1 MGQGVEL
8 PDVPEEE
15 RTPLVEQLLGII
27 EQLAGQVQRQGEQI
41 PQLKDQIAVLKGE
54 KKRPKFKASKM
65 EQRAG
70 KEDKGRGSEGGRR
83 PGSGKRRKT
92 QQLEI
97 HEERVIEPSEP
108 IPQGSRFKG
117 YRDFVVQDLVI
128 RAHTIRYRLARW
140 ETPRGETLI
149 GRLPESLAGRHFGPG
164 LVRYILYQHHHCQ
177 VTQPLLWEQLR
188 EWGIDISAGQINELL
203 LDDKERFHTEK
214 DALLATG
221 LACSG
226 YVTVDD
232 TGSRHQGKNGYV
244 THIGNDFFAWFK
256 STGSKSRINFLG
268 LLRESHTDYWVNEPA
283 LAYMKQQRLAQAP
296 LERLGAHHRQSFP
309 DQEQWEAHLGR
320 LGITRERH
328 RRIAT
333 EGALLGSVL
342 HHGVSPHLAIIS
354 DDAGQFDILRH
365 GLCWVHAERLVHKLL
380 PLNDDH
386 RQDIDRVRG
395 EIWSLYA
402 ELKAYQ
408 AQPRAESK
416 AQLPTRFDAIFTQ
429 KTRFETLNQTL
440 KRIYRNKSQLL
451 LVLDRPEVP
460 LHTNGSEGDIREY
473 VKKNKVS
480 GGTRSTLGRTC
491 RDTFAS
497 LKKTCRKLGISFW
510 DYLHDRVSHSNEI
523 PSLAELVRQ
532 RAPAQ

>member
-1 MGQGVEL
+1 MERGVEL
-8 PDVPEEE
+8 PDVPEEDQ
-15 RTPLVEQLLGII
+15 RPLVKELLAII
-27 EQLAGQVQRQGEQI
+27 EQLAEQVRRQGEQI
-41 PQLKDQIAVLKGE
+41 QQLKDEIAVLKGE

-65 EQRAG
+65 EQQAG
-70 KEDKGRGSEGGRR
+70 KEGQGRGSEDGRR

-92 QQLEI
+92 RQLKI
-97 HEERVIEPSEP
+97 HEEKVIEPSEP

-128 RAHTIRYRLARW
+128 RAHTTRYRLARW

-149 GRLPESLAGRHFGPG
+149 GRLPESIEGRHFGHG
-164 LVRYILYQHHHCQ
+164 LVSYILYQHHHCQ
-177 VTQPLLWEQLR
+177 VTQPLLLEQLR

-203 LDDKERFHTEK
+203 LGDKERFHAEK
-214 DALLATG
+214 DELLSSA

-244 THIGNDFFAWFK
+244 THIGNDCFAWFK
-256 STGSKSRINFLG
+256 STGSKSRINFLE
-268 LLRESHTDYWVNEPA
+268 LLRRAPTDYRVNEPA

-296 LERLGAHHRQSFP
+296 LDGLRAHHAQSFP
-309 DQEQWEAHLGR
+309 DQESWERHLTS
-320 LGITRERH
+320 LGITRQRH

-333 EGALLGSVL
+333 EGALLGSAL
-342 HHGVSPHLAIIS
+342 HHGLSPQLAIVS
-354 DDAGQFDILRH
+354 DDAGQFDILLH
-365 GLCWVHAERLVHKLL
+365 GLCWVHAERLVHKLI
-380 PLNDDH
+380 PLNDEH
-386 RQDIDRVRG
+386 RQDIDRVRDQ
-395 EIWSLYA
+395 IWTLYA
-402 ELKAYQ
+402 ELKAYK
-408 AQPRAESK
+408 AQPRADSK
-416 AQLPTRFDAIFTQ
+416 AQLQTRFDAIFTQ

-440 KRIYRNKSQLL
+440 KRIYRNKSELL
-451 LVLDRPEVP
+451 LVLDRPDVP
-460 LHTNGSEGDIREY
+460 LHTNASEGDIREY

-480 GGTRSTLGRTC
+480 GGTRSALGRTC

-523 PSLAELVRQ
+523 PSLAELMPQ
-532 RAPAQ
+532 HAPAP